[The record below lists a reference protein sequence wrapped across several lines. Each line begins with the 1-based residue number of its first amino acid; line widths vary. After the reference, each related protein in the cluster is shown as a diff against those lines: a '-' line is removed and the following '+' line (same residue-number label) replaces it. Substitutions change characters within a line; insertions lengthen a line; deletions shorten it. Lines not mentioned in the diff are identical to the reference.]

1 MRTFKIAIG
10 GHMGIDKI
18 RKVETV
24 SAHAA
29 REIAKKYLERGQ
41 QIWYVAEMKR
51 SEEYAGTQDHN
62 CGKAKKDYS
71 GKP

>member
-1 MRTFKIAIG
+1 MRTFKVAIG

-18 RKVETV
+18 RKVEAV

-51 SEEYAGTQDHN
+51 SDE
-62 CGKAKKDYS
+62 
-71 GKP
+71 

>member
-1 MRTFKIAIG
+1 MRTFKVAIG

-18 RKVETV
+18 RKVEAV

-51 SEEYAGTQDHN
+51 SEENAG
-62 CGKAKKDYS
+62 KDYNS
-71 GKP
+71 RKAEKNN